1 MKDSVRR
8 ILLFVVILIAGLVLV
23 LIDLPAI
30 FLILLVIV
38 IAILVLL
45 INGSIKLPKLKMP
58 KISLFSGKGAKKKES
73 KEKAPVAKKPVKEKS
88 VKTQQ
93 SGTKPASGKKPL
105 KLTGSFSTIRDAFS
119 SMGKAI
125 SVIAGDIGKARRPE
139 AAKKREKQKLDK
151 MLDQSVQGKVPDIR
165 SLEDANPEIVPAGK
179 QSVADP
185 FSTLVKEQMNTELLD
200 SVKPDDE
207 LGDLSDLN
215 DLDLGSDMSGAFGD
229 DISNLDVS
237 LDTDDGIT
245 IDDDSE
251 TDEVASILAAN
262 IGDLEPESEGE
273 GETGMMS
280 NEMALGGLEDLDI
293 NNIDL
298 DQELGDPDEPD
309 VKESRAAPSQVV
321 TPPVSAS
328 KGSSSSPSTSSSPPM
343 SESFFSSAP
352 SSKMDAP
359 EKPKDMGDSMLA
371 FSSGK
376 GMDDDLMASLKSD
389 ASSVKKDSNAPLLR
403 DLKDVKVPAADLE
416 KELQGILTMT
426 KVKK

>member
-8 ILLFVVILIAGLVLV
+8 ILLFAVILIAGLVLV

-30 FLILLVIV
+30 FLLLLVIV
-38 IAILVLL
+38 IALLVLL
-45 INGSIKLPKLKMP
+45 INGSIKLPKISMP
-58 KISLFSGKGAKKKES
+58 KISLSSGKEAKKKED
-73 KEKAPVAKKPVKEKS
+73 KQKLPITKKPVKEKS
-88 VKTQQ
+88 VKKQE
-93 SGTKPASGKKPL
+93 SGTKSGSGKKPL
-105 KLTGSFSTIRDAFS
+105 KMTGSFFTIRDAFS
-119 SMGKAI
+119 FMGKAF

-139 AAKKREKQKLDK
+139 AAKKREKQKLDQ
-151 MLDQSVQGKVPDIR
+151 MLDQSVQGRVPDIR
-165 SLEDANPEIVPAGK
+165 SIEDANPEIIPAGK
-179 QSVADP
+179 QNIADP
-185 FSTLVKEQMNTELLD
+185 FSTLVKEQMNTKLLD
-200 SVKPDDE
+200 SVQPDDE
-207 LGDLSDLN
+207 LGDLSALN
-215 DLDLGSDMSGAFGD
+215 DLDLGSDMSGVFGD

-237 LDTDDGIT
+237 LDNDDGIT

-262 IGDLEPESEGE
+262 IGDLEPEGE
-273 GETGMMS
+273 GETDMLS

-309 VKESRAAPSQVV
+309 GKESRAAPAQVV

-328 KGSSSSPSTSSSPPM
+328 KGLSSSSTSSSPPM

-352 SSKMDAP
+352 SSKMEAP

-416 KELQGILTMT
+416 RELQGILTMT

>member
-8 ILLFVVILIAGLVLV
+8 ILLFAVILIAGLVLV
-23 LIDLPAI
+23 LFDLPAI
-30 FLILLVIV
+30 FLLLVV
-38 IAILVLL
+38 IALAVVVLV
-45 INGSIKLPKLKMP
+45 INGSIKLPKLKVP
-58 KISLFSGKGAKKKES
+58 KITFSLPKGAKKNPKVQ
-73 KEKAPVAKKPVKEKS
+73 KPPVAQKPVKEKS
-88 VKTQQ
+88 IKKQQ
-93 SGTKPASGKKPL
+93 SGTKSSTGKKSGKMP
-105 KLTGSFSTIRDAFS
+105 GSFSTIKDAFS

-125 SVIAGDIGKARRPE
+125 SVIAGDIGKARRPA
-139 AAKKREKQKLDK
+139 AAKQREKQKLDQ
-151 MLDQSVQGKVPDIR
+151 MLDQSVQGRAPDIR

-179 QSVADP
+179 QIVADP

-200 SVKPDDE
+200 SVQLDDE
-207 LGDLSDLN
+207 IGDLSALN

-262 IGDLEPESEGE
+262 IGELEAGEEG
-273 GETGMMS
+273 GEDTMS

-298 DQELGDPDEPD
+298 DQELGDPDGPD
-309 VKESRAAPSQVV
+309 VKETRPEPSPVVSPQAPVQK
-321 TPPVSAS
+321 A
-328 KGSSSSPSTSSSPPM
+328 SSSGSAPM
-343 SESFFSSAP
+343 GGSMFASAP
-352 SSKMDAP
+352 SSKVESA

-389 ASSVKKDSNAPLLR
+389 ASSVKKDNNAPLLR

-416 KELQGILTMT
+416 RELEGILSMT